1 MRVIDVVDP
10 ATVRRAPRLG
20 RFIATGVL
28 TGLVL
33 GAVIGLALF
42 RDAANRGATTA
53 VFVLDVTVV
62 TTIVAAV
69 WAVVVDRR
77 GRRARPAPG
86 SGER

>member
-1 MRVIDVVDP
+1 MRAIDVVDP

-77 GRRARPAPG
+77 SRRARPAPG